1 MMQEFE
7 SALCFLNFLRGMET
21 DVRQFF
27 EVAHSRFLN
36 FLRGMET
43 PGAGAEARRPACF
56 LNFLRGM
63 ETHSMP
69 RSSHICRSLPKL
81 P

>member
-1 MMQEFE
+1 MP
-7 SALCFLNFLRGMET
+7 LN
-21 DVRQFF
+21 
-27 EVAHSRFLN
+27 VAVCFLN

-63 ETHSMP
+63 ETKEVFP
-69 RSSHICRSLPKL
+69 RNEGCSSLPKL